1 MVIVFGVYNNMNV
14 MKDII
19 KQSIIGALYMFM
31 IAAMGA
37 VVVIGLY
44 TMAGR

>member
-1 MVIVFGVYNNMNV
+1 

-19 KQSIIGALYMFM
+19 KQSIIGAIYMFM

-37 VVVIGLY
+37 VVVVAMY
-44 TMAGR
+44 TMVGR

>member
-1 MVIVFGVYNNMNV
+1 MVIVSGVYNNSDN

-19 KQSIIGALYMFM
+19 KQSIVGALYMFAISSFM
-31 IAAMGA
+31 A
-37 VVVIGLY
+37 VLVITLY

>member
-1 MVIVFGVYNNMNV
+1 

-19 KQSIIGALYMFM
+19 KQSIIGAIYMFAITSFM
-31 IAAMGA
+31 A
-37 VVVIGLY
+37 VLVVALY

>member
-1 MVIVFGVYNNMNV
+1 VVTVSGEYNNSDN

-19 KQSIIGALYMFM
+19 KQSIIGALYMFAITSFM
-31 IAAMGA
+31 A
-37 VVVIGLY
+37 VVVITLY

>member
-37 VVVIGLY
+37 VIVIGLY

>member
-31 IAAMGA
+31 ITAMGA
-37 VVVIGLY
+37 VIVIGLY
-44 TMAGR
+44 NMAGR